1 MSGALWVV
9 ATPIGNLDD
18 LTPRAAEAL
27 RAAALVLCEDTRHSS
42 TLLGRVGSAARTLSL
57 HAHNETGRI
66 PTVLAALQDGQ
77 NVALV
82 SDAGTPCLSDPG
94 ARLVAAV
101 HEAGLPVRTLPGPF
115 AAAAAIAGSGLVPQ
129 PFGFWGF
136 LPKKGAA
143 RQQALRQRLTPG
155 PDGEPMTHAF
165 YVPGR
170 DLAEALADLAA
181 VQADLAVVVARELT
195 KLHETWHRGTAG
207 ALAAAFPED
216 ALRGEAV
223 MLVQV
228 DAPLQGA
235 VALDLDAALLEVAA
249 AADRKEALRALAKRT
264 GQSRRTLY
272 ARLTQLLDD
281 DATPASGS
289 EPGPS

>member
-9 ATPIGNLDD
+9 ATPIGNLED
-18 LTPRAAEAL
+18 LTPRAADAL
-27 RAAALVLCEDTRHSS
+27 RLAAVVLCEDTRHSA
-42 TLLGRVGSAARTLSL
+42 TLLGRVGSSARALSL
-57 HAHNETGRI
+57 HANNETARI
-66 PTVLAALQDGQ
+66 PSVLATLQQGQ

-101 HEAGLPVRTLPGPF
+101 HDAGFAVRTLPGPF

-143 RQQALRQRLTPG
+143 RQQALRQRLTLG

-170 DLAEALADLAA
+170 DLAEVLADVAA
-181 VQADLAVVVARELT
+181 VQDDLKVVVARELT
-195 KLHETWHRGTAG
+195 KLHETWHRGVAG
-207 ALAAAFPED
+207 TLAAQFPAD

-223 MLVQV
+223 LLVQV

-249 AADRKEALRALAKRT
+249 AKDRKEALRALAKRT

-272 ARLTQLLDD
+272 ARLTALVGEG
-281 DATPASGS
+281 ATPASES
-289 EPGPS
+289 EPEPS

>member
-18 LTPRAAEAL
+18 LTPRAADAL
-27 RAAALVLCEDTRHSS
+27 RQASLVLCEDTRHSA
-42 TLLGRVGSAARTLSL
+42 TLLGRVGSAARTMSL

-66 PTVLAALQDGQ
+66 PAVLAALAQGH

-101 HEAGLPVRTLPGPF
+101 HDAGLPVRTLPGPF

-155 PDGEPMTHAF
+155 PEGEPMTHAF

-170 DLAEALADLAA
+170 DLAEVLEDIAA
-181 VQADLAVVVARELT
+181 VQGDLAVVVARELT
-195 KLHETWHRGTAG
+195 KLHETWHRGTAAG
-207 ALAAAFPED
+207 LAAGFPED

-223 MLVQV
+223 LLVQI

-235 VALDLDAALLEVAA
+235 VALDLDAALLEVAN
-249 AADRKEALRALAKRT
+249 AADRKEALRALARRT
-264 GQSRRTLY
+264 GQSRRVLY
-272 ARLTQLLDD
+272 TRLTQLVGEG
-281 DATPASGS
+281 ATPASRS